1 MNRTPD
7 VLLPKQA
14 TCHLPNHGKL
24 GSPGWSRTNDIRIN
38 SAALYPLSYWE
49 MKLERPARFERAT
62 PCFVGKCSG
71 PAELW
76 ARYWLTGM
84 RGWNRTSL
92 FRVAAERQATWLR
105 AYQKIEEGLE
115 RAIGIEPIYTA
126 WKAGASPLGQ
136 ARKERYGSPG
146 EIRTRKSPAS
156 KAGRCAVF
164 H

>member
-1 MNRTPD
+1 
-7 VLLPKQA
+7 
-14 TCHLPNHGKL
+14 
-24 GSPGWSRTNDIRIN
+24 
-38 SAALYPLSYWE
+38 

-76 ARYWLTGM
+76 ARNWITGM

-105 AYQKIEEGLE
+105 AYQIDERLE

-136 ARKERYGSPG
+136 ARICKMVPQARFELARALLLRQVGVPVSISHRGNLNLAEGGRFERPNV
-146 EIRTRKSPAS
+146 AV
-156 KAGRCAVF
+156 KARCRRPLG
-164 H
+164 